1 MRLQPIMRGMPPASF
16 HTTRW
21 TRVNAARTD
30 SEDGRRALEDLCDA
44 YYESVLAFL
53 RCELREAD
61 AARDAA
67 HAFFEQVLASGG
79 MQKAE
84 PERGRFRSYLLAA
97 VKHFVSHQRE
107 AARRQKRGG
116 DVLHTAL
123 DGTEALQVPD
133 AGQTAPDHEFDRQWA
148 LAVLRHGL
156 DRLKRECAAE
166 GKEEVFDHIKPW
178 LSGEA
183 ETGDQAALA
192 AALGMNLNSLKSHV
206 HRLKRRF
213 RALVKEEIAGTLVV
227 GGSVADELAVLFAAL
242 RKN

>member
-1 MRLQPIMRGMPPASF
+1 MYAPMPPAAF

-21 TRVNAARTD
+21 TRVCAAKLD
-30 SEDGRRALEDLCDA
+30 CEDGRRALADLCDA
-44 YYESVLAFL
+44 YYEPVLAFL

-61 AARDAA
+61 AAQDAA
-67 HAFFEQVLASGG
+67 HAFFEQVLSRGG
-79 MQKAE
+79 MQAAE

-107 AARRQKRGG
+107 AVRRQKRGG
-116 DVLHTAL
+116 GVPHATL
-123 DGTEALQVPD
+123 DDTEARQVPD
-133 AGQTAPDHEFDRQWA
+133 LLQFSPDHEFDRQWA

-156 DRLKRECAAE
+156 DRLRRECADE
-166 GKEEVFDHIKPW
+166 GKESVFDRIQPW
-178 LSGEA
+178 LSGGA

-192 AALGMNLNSLKSHV
+192 AELGINLNSLKSHV

-213 RALVKEEIAGTLVV
+213 RALVKDEIAGTLVK

>member
-1 MRLQPIMRGMPPASF
+1 MPSASF

-21 TRVNAARTD
+21 TRVCAARTD
-30 SEDGRRALEDLCDA
+30 SEEGRRALADLCDA
-44 YYESVLAFL
+44 YYEPVLAFL

-61 AARDAA
+61 AAHDAS
-67 HAFFEQVLASGG
+67 HAFFEQMLSRGG
-79 MQKAE
+79 MQTAE

-116 DVLHTAL
+116 GVPHTAL
-123 DGTEALQVPD
+123 DGTEVRQVPD
-133 AGQTAPDHEFDRQWA
+133 AGHAAPDHEFDRQWA

-156 DRLKRECAAE
+156 DRLRRECAAE
-166 GKEEVFDHIKPW
+166 GNEELFVRLQPW

-192 AALGMNLNSLKSHV
+192 AALGINLNSLKSHV

-213 RALVKEEIAGTLVV
+213 RALVKDEIAGTLVA
-227 GGSVADELAVLFAAL
+227 GGSVADELAVLLGAL

>member
-1 MRLQPIMRGMPPASF
+1 MQRIYAPMPPAAF

-21 TRVNAARTD
+21 TRVCAARLD
-30 SEDGRRALEDLCDA
+30 SEDGRRALADLCDA
-44 YYESVLAFL
+44 YYEPVLAFL

-67 HAFFEQVLASGG
+67 HAFFEQMLAHGG
-79 MQKAE
+79 MQTAE

-116 DVLHTAL
+116 GVPHTDL
-123 DGTEALQVPD
+123 DGTEARQVPD
-133 AGQTAPDHEFDRQWA
+133 ARQAAPDREFDRQWA

-156 DRLKRECAAE
+156 DRLRRDCAAE
-166 GKEEVFDHIKPW
+166 GKEEVFVHLQPW

-192 AALGMNLNSLKSHV
+192 ATLGMNLNSLKSHV

-213 RALVKEEIAGTLVV
+213 RALVKEEIAGTLAA